1 MIATVSTQILTLVG
15 QVAGLI
21 ATIGGVIIGIRVVYG
36 AMMGSSRAV
45 SEAIVAL
52 MAVAFGIALIVGGP
66 SLASYIYTSTGLNTA
81 GIQIPPTLGGGGVNV
96 VIAGV
101 PTAVP

>member
-1 MIATVSTQILTLVG
+1 MIAGVSQQILATIG

-36 AMMGSSRAV
+36 AMMGSSRSV
-45 SEAIVAL
+45 SDAIVGL

-66 SLASYIYTSTGLNTA
+66 QLASYIYANVGASA
-81 GIQIPPTLGGGGVNV
+81 SGIQIPPTLGGGGGAV
-96 VIAGV
+96 VV
-101 PTAVP
+101 PTAIP